1 MAAAAAAAAGSLP
14 PPGTVVRLLRLSGF
28 SILQQLQIEEA
39 LLRATTHNWF
49 VINDGTPQPSVV
61 LGVSGKAHEL
71 VHLAA
76 AAARRVPLIRRFT
89 GGGTVVVDGDT
100 IFTALIMQH
109 QSLPGVEPYPRPVMQ
124 YTEHLYRTVFGQHGA
139 FRLRENDYCFGDRKF
154 GGNAQAITKDRW
166 VHHTSLLWDF
176 QRERMA
182 LLRQPSKQP
191 EYRQDRGHLDFIVP
205 LRHLLPCRRT
215 LVERLCGA
223 VEAAGFVVQEAGLAE
238 AEEAVAANK
247 LCGTRLLDVEPLLVE
262 WQEQQRQE
270 EGGQL
275 GAAAAAPS

>member
-39 LLRATTHNWF
+39 LLRQAASCWAAGEAGASAPATTHNWF

-89 GGGTVVVDGDT
+89 GGGTGTHGAGLPPPGPPRRRCRCSRAPELLLPSAAAAAMAVVSLGMRRCTMVVDGDT

-139 FRLRENDYCFGDRKF
+139 FRLRENGKPP
-154 GGNAQAITKDRW
+154 
-166 VHHTSLLWDF
+166 
-176 QRERMA
+176 
-182 LLRQPSKQP
+182 QP
-191 EYRQDRGHLDFIVP
+191 P
-205 LRHLLPCRRT
+205 LC
-215 LVERLCGA
+215 
-223 VEAAGFVVQEAGLAE
+223 
-238 AEEAVAANK
+238 
-247 LCGTRLLDVEPLLVE
+247 
-262 WQEQQRQE
+262 
-270 EGGQL
+270 
-275 GAAAAAPS
+275 